1 MVRAS
6 LPVPRVRLPSRSAVL
21 LPLLRRSL
29 LLLFLCLSAAAT
41 AQPQDEP
48 QAPDP
53 QALLSGA
60 EQTLQDARRG
70 MDNADDQEV
79 LRKLI
84 GQVADAQRDAE
95 AAVAAL
101 TPQLAQVDARLKQL
115 GEPAAGEASDIVAQR
130 KDLAKQRAPLDSGIK
145 RGKLLVLDAKQ
156 LGEQI
161 EALQAEHFSQEL
173 SMRSDS
179 PLSPTLWRQ
188 IASDFPDDRDRLLAL
203 YQLAA
208 QALDAAI
215 AENGTGALGIGLSIA
230 FVLLF
235 PLRYLLRW
243 LGKRYAMSRAPGSR
257 LRRSG
262 LALWFLLLGT
272 LTSGLAAL
280 VLAESLRSIG
290 AVPARLESVL
300 RGFVVVS
307 FAAAFMGSLGASV
320 LLPNQPSWRL
330 FPIDDATARRLRK
343 YTWATATLAWVSSML
358 LVINRASHTS
368 ASATVAADGLI
379 ALAYAV
385 LILAILTSL
394 SRLRRRQYAE
404 AAAQALEN
412 GQPPP
417 PGQHGGALALV
428 GVLVR
433 VAVVVALL
441 AALLGYLYLGLFI
454 TRQIIW
460 ITMVVGAIRLLM
472 TFADD
477 FALWLF
483 ASEGRLGRAAN
494 GAFGV
499 RASRLEQAGVLTSAV
514 VRVALLLIGLGALLM
529 PFGTNTSTVADWF
542 SVLSQGIPIGKD
554 NHLYPV
560 AVLKAVLVLGLSL
573 LAVQYIH
580 GWLTQTY
587 LPKTELDDGSRNS
600 ISTVARYVGILL
612 AVLCALAW
620 SGIDVAQIALV
631 VSALSVGIG
640 FGLQSIIQN
649 FVSGLIL
656 LAERPVKIGDWV
668 KIGDQEGDV
677 RKISVRSTEIQV
689 GDRSTL
695 IVPNSE
701 LITKTLRNM
710 TLAGPLGR
718 VQIQFAVSLGT
729 DVVKL
734 RTLLLELYA
743 AHPGVLQDPEPSVF
757 IDSIASGHVTLNS
770 FAYVGNP
777 RLVYG
782 IRSDLFFSLLQ
793 RLAEEGIAL
802 ESPQEVRLLRKDP

>member
-1 MVRAS
+1 M
-6 LPVPRVRLPSRSAVL
+6 L

-29 LLLFLCLSAAAT
+29 LLLLFLCLSAAAS

-272 LTSGLAAL
+272 LTAGLAAL

-793 RLAEEGIAL
+793 RLAAEGIAL

>member
-1 MVRAS
+1 M
-6 LPVPRVRLPSRSAVL
+6 L

>member
-1 MVRAS
+1 MRC
-6 LPVPRVRLPSRSAVL
+6 
-21 LPLLRRSL
+21 SL
-29 LLLFLCLSAAAT
+29 LLLLLCLSAAAA

-60 EQTLQDARRG
+60 EQTLQDARHS
-70 MDNADDQEV
+70 MDSADDQEV
-79 LRKLI
+79 LRKLV

-272 LTSGLAAL
+272 LTAGLAAL

-290 AVPARLESVL
+290 AVPPRLESVL

-554 NHLYPV
+554 DHLYPV

>member
-1 MVRAS
+1 M
-6 LPVPRVRLPSRSAVL
+6 L

-70 MDNADDQEV
+70 MDNADDQEA
-79 LRKLI
+79 LRKLV

-95 AAVAAL
+95 TAVAAL
-101 TPQLAQVDARLKQL
+101 TPQLAQVDARLQQL
-115 GEPAAGEASDIVAQR
+115 GPAADGEAKDIAAQR

-145 RGKLLVLDAKQ
+145 RGKLLAVEAKQ
-156 LGEQI
+156 LGEEI
-161 EALQAEHFSQEL
+161 ENVQAERLSQEL
-173 SMRSDS
+173 SLRSAS
-179 PLSPTLWRQ
+179 PLSPSLWRQ
-188 IASDFPDDRDRLLAL
+188 IASDFPADRDRLLAL
-203 YQLAA
+203 YQSGAT
-208 QALDAAI
+208 ALDDAI
-215 AENGTGALGIGLSIA
+215 AENGRGALGIGLGIA

-272 LTSGLAAL
+272 LTPGLAAL
-280 VLAESLRSIG
+280 VLAEALRG
-290 AVPARLESVL
+290 LDAVPTALETVL
-300 RGFVVVS
+300 NGFVVYS
-307 FAAAFMGSLGASV
+307 FYAAFMGSLGASV

-793 RLAEEGIAL
+793 RLAAEGIAL

>member
-1 MVRAS
+1 M
-6 LPVPRVRLPSRSAVL
+6 RLPSRSAVL
-21 LPLLRRSL
+21 LPLLRCSL
-29 LLLFLCLSAAAT
+29 LLLFLCLSAAAS

-60 EQTLQDARRG
+60 EQTLQDARHS
-70 MDNADDQEV
+70 MDSADDQEV

-272 LTSGLAAL
+272 LTAGLAAL

-793 RLAEEGIAL
+793 RLAAEGIAL

>member
-1 MVRAS
+1 M
-6 LPVPRVRLPSRSAVL
+6 L
-21 LPLLRRSL
+21 LPLLRCSL
-29 LLLFLCLSAAAT
+29 LLLFLCLSAAAS

-60 EQTLQDARRG
+60 EQTLQDARHS
-70 MDNADDQEV
+70 MDSADDQEV

-145 RGKLLVLDAKQ
+145 RGKLLAMEAKQ
-156 LGEQI
+156 LGEEI
-161 EALQAEHFSQEL
+161 ENVQAEHFSQEL
-173 SMRSDS
+173 SLRSAS
-179 PLSPTLWRQ
+179 PLSPSLWRQ
-188 IASDFPDDRDRLLAL
+188 IASDFPADRDRLLAL
-203 YQLAA
+203 YQSGAT
-208 QALDAAI
+208 ALDDAI
-215 AENGTGALGIGLSIA
+215 AENGRGALGIGLGIA

-272 LTSGLAAL
+272 LTPGLAAL
-280 VLAESLRSIG
+280 VLAEALRG
-290 AVPARLESVL
+290 LDAVPTALETVL
-300 RGFVVVS
+300 NGFVVYS
-307 FAAAFMGSLGASV
+307 FYAAFMGSLGASV

-379 ALAYAV
+379 ELAYAV

-441 AALLGYLYLGLFI
+441 ASLLGYLYLGLFI

>member
-1 MVRAS
+1 M
-6 LPVPRVRLPSRSAVL
+6 RLPSRSVVL
-21 LPLLRRSL
+21 LPLLPLLRCSL
-29 LLLFLCLSAAAT
+29 LLLLLCLSAAAA
-41 AQPQDEP
+41 AQPQDQP

-60 EQTLQDARRG
+60 EQTLKDARHS
-70 MDNADDQEV
+70 MDSADDAEA

-95 AAVAAL
+95 TAVAAL
-101 TPQLAQVDARLKQL
+101 TPQLAQVDARLKEL
-115 GEPAAGEASDIVAQR
+115 GEPAAGEASDIAAQR

-145 RGKLLVLDAKQ
+145 RGKLLAMEAKQ
-156 LGEQI
+156 LGEEI
-161 EALQAEHFSQEL
+161 ENVQAEHFSQEL
-173 SMRSDS
+173 SLRSAS
-179 PLSPTLWRQ
+179 PLSPSLWRQ
-188 IASDFPDDRDRLLAL
+188 IASDFPADRDRLLAL
-203 YQLAA
+203 YQSGAT
-208 QALDAAI
+208 ALDDAI
-215 AENGTGALGIGLSIA
+215 AENGRGALGIGLGIA

-272 LTSGLAAL
+272 LTPGLAAL
-280 VLAESLRSIG
+280 VLAEALRG
-290 AVPARLESVL
+290 LDAVPTALETVL
-300 RGFVVVS
+300 NGFVVYS
-307 FAAAFMGSLGASV
+307 FYAAFMGSLGASV

-379 ALAYAV
+379 ELAYAV

-441 AALLGYLYLGLFI
+441 ASLLGYLYLGLFI

-483 ASEGRLGRAAN
+483 ASEGRIGRAAN

-499 RASRLEQAGVLTSAV
+499 RPSRLEQAGVLSSAV
-514 VRVALLLIGLGALLM
+514 MRVCLLLIGVGALLI
-529 PFGTNTSTVADWF
+529 PFGTNVSTITDWF
-542 SVLSQGIPIGKD
+542 SVLSQGIPIGES
-554 NHLYPV
+554 HLYPGK
-560 AVLKAVLVLGLSL
+560 VLRAALVLGLGL
-573 LAVQYIH
+573 LVMQYIH

-600 ISTVARYVGILL
+600 VSTAARYIGILL

>member
-1 MVRAS
+1 M
-6 LPVPRVRLPSRSAVL
+6 L
-21 LPLLRRSL
+21 LPLLRCSL
-29 LLLFLCLSAAAT
+29 LLLFLCLSAAAS

-48 QAPDP
+48 QEPDP

-60 EQTLQDARRG
+60 EQTLQDARHS
-70 MDNADDQEV
+70 MDSADDQEV

-272 LTSGLAAL
+272 LTAGLAAL

-793 RLAEEGIAL
+793 RLAAEGIAL

>member
-1 MVRAS
+1 M
-6 LPVPRVRLPSRSAVL
+6 RLPSRSAVL

-70 MDNADDQEV
+70 MDNADDQEA
-79 LRKLI
+79 LRKLV

-95 AAVAAL
+95 TAVAAL
-101 TPQLAQVDARLKQL
+101 TPQLAQVDARLQQL
-115 GEPAAGEASDIVAQR
+115 GPAADGEAKDIAAQR

-145 RGKLLVLDAKQ
+145 RGKLLAVEAKQ
-156 LGEQI
+156 LGEEI
-161 EALQAEHFSQEL
+161 ENVQAERLSQEL
-173 SMRSDS
+173 SLRSAS
-179 PLSPTLWRQ
+179 PLSPSLWRQ
-188 IASDFPDDRDRLLAL
+188 IASDFPADRDRLLAL
-203 YQLAA
+203 YQLGAK
-208 QALDAAI
+208 ALDDAI
-215 AENGTGALGIGLSIA
+215 AENGTGALGIGLTIA

-272 LTSGLAAL
+272 LTPGLAAL
-280 VLAESLRSIG
+280 VLAEALRG
-290 AVPARLESVL
+290 LDAVPTALETVL
-300 RGFVVVS
+300 NGFVVYS
-307 FAAAFMGSLGASV
+307 FYAAFMGSLGASV

-368 ASATVAADGLI
+368 ASATVAADGVI

-441 AALLGYLYLGLFI
+441 ASLLGYLYLGLFI

>member
-1 MVRAS
+1 M
-6 LPVPRVRLPSRSAVL
+6 
-21 LPLLRRSL
+21 RRSL

-70 MDNADDQEV
+70 MDNADDQEA
-79 LRKLI
+79 LRKLV

-95 AAVAAL
+95 TAVAAL
-101 TPQLAQVDARLKQL
+101 TPQLAQVDARLQQL
-115 GEPAAGEASDIVAQR
+115 GPAADGEAKDIAAQR

-145 RGKLLVLDAKQ
+145 RGKLLAVEAKQ
-156 LGEQI
+156 LGEEI
-161 EALQAEHFSQEL
+161 ENVQAERLSQEL
-173 SMRSDS
+173 SLRSAS
-179 PLSPTLWRQ
+179 PLSPSLWRQ
-188 IASDFPDDRDRLLAL
+188 IASDFPADRDRLLAL
-203 YQLAA
+203 YQLGAK
-208 QALDAAI
+208 ALDDAI
-215 AENGTGALGIGLSIA
+215 AENGTGALGIGLTIA

-272 LTSGLAAL
+272 LTPGLAAL
-280 VLAESLRSIG
+280 VLAEALRG
-290 AVPARLESVL
+290 LDAVPTALETVL
-300 RGFVVVS
+300 NGFVVYS
-307 FAAAFMGSLGASV
+307 FYAAFMGSLGASV

-368 ASATVAADGLI
+368 ASATVAADGVI

-743 AHPGVLQDPEPSVF
+743 AHPGVLQDPEPSLF